1 MYPAGTSTKVLSG
14 LEAEG
19 YSINDLAAVLLG
31 MRISKEIR
39 TVPEF
44 ITPITRRTSGRERS
58 EGRGR
63 KNVKVEISVGRQNKI
78 APNYILGALVDAT
91 GLAGK
96 SFGRIDIYDKFTTV
110 EIPEAD
116 KEHVLDSMTGTK
128 INGHKIKIKL
138 YEGRERNDG
147 KDYRRFDKKP
157 RRHSSHNNTTK
168 RNSKRYQ

>member
-1 MYPAGTSTKVLSG
+1 M
-14 LEAEG
+14 
-19 YSINDLAAVLLG
+19 
-31 MRISKEIR
+31 
-39 TVPEF
+39 
-44 ITPITRRTSGRERS
+44 
-58 EGRGR
+58 
-63 KNVKVEISVGRQNKI
+63 
-78 APNYILGALVDAT
+78 LGALGDAT

-138 YEGRERNDG
+138 YEGKERNDG
-147 KDYRRFDKKP
+147 KDYRRLDKKP
-157 RRHSSHNNTTK
+157 RRHSSHNNSTAK